1 MKRQILILPL
11 AHLCCV
17 TILYAKDY
25 TLIEQLPKGLA
36 AAKTQSHKGWDSGVT
51 SEMNQATYDYNNALV
66 AIIKDLVS
74 TYYPKEFLT
83 EEEIDGYLKAL
94 YDMHRFKESAAN
106 PSGESRGTAASLEV
120 PSEVSGDLEN
130 TISDMVEAIAK
141 DDPKF
146 DYKGWKKRWQQA
158 QKL

>member
-1 MKRQILILPL
+1 MKRQILILLL
-11 AHLCCV
+11 AQLCCV
-17 TILYAKDY
+17 TVLCAKDY
-25 TLIEQLPKGLA
+25 TLIEQLPKKLA
-36 AAKTQSHKGWDSGVT
+36 EAKTRGHKGWDSGVT
-51 SEMNQATYDYNNALV
+51 STMKEATYDYNNALV

-106 PSGESRGTAASLEV
+106 PSGESQGTAASLEV
-120 PSEVSGDLEN
+120 PSDVSGDLEN
-130 TISDMVEAIAK
+130 TISDMVEAIVT

-146 DYKGWKKRWQQA
+146 DFKGWKKRWQQA
-158 QKL
+158 QKG

>member
-1 MKRQILILPL
+1 MKRQILILLL
-11 AHLCCV
+11 AQLCCV
-17 TILYAKDY
+17 AVLCAKDY
-25 TLIEQLPKGLA
+25 KLIEQLPKKLA
-36 AAKTQSHKGWDSGVT
+36 DAKTQGHKGWDSGVT
-51 SEMNQATYDYNNALV
+51 SAMKEATYDYNNALV

-106 PSGESRGTAASLEV
+106 PSGESQGTAASLEV
-120 PSEVSGDLEN
+120 PSVVSGDLEN
-130 TISDMVEAIAK
+130 TISDMVEAIAT

-158 QKL
+158 QKG